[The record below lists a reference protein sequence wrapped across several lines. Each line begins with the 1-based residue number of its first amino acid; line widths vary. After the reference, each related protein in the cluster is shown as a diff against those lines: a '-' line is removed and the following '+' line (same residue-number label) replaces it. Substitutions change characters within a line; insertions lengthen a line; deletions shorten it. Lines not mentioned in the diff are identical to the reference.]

1 MSGDKITGDEFAQFR
16 KTFFDECDELLT
28 DLDERLT
35 RLQDE
40 AADNEA
46 LNSIFRAVHSIKAG
60 AGAFNYTNL
69 VTFSHKYEALL
80 DCLRDGRIDQSERVV
95 SVLISAGD
103 ILAALVEAARTG
115 EDLEDDYGAEVLTEL
130 KALLDEEEPEEG
142 GDPGGAAETEGGSD
156 SQTKQS
162 EFRIVFKPHAELFR
176 HANEPLLLIRELKRL
191 GEVDVSC
198 DTSNLPK
205 LAALEPEDAYLSW
218 TLVIRTEKSRDDVAE
233 VFEFVEDDCDLSIEE
248 IAGTTP
254 QPAPSAVDDGETAGG
269 DQAERDAAAGP
280 EQAPPVRPAGPVQ
293 KTAAK
298 VVPVPKKTAP
308 KSMPPKTAVRK
319 QPGAGGAGVTSI
331 RVDLDRVDRLVNVVG
346 ELVITQSM
354 LAQQSAG
361 KSDLEGYQAANGH
374 EEMQTLIRE
383 LQECVMAIR
392 MQPVKSIF
400 ARMPRLVREVSGKVG
415 KQVRLLM
422 TGEQTEVDKTVIEE
436 LADPLTHMIRNA
448 IDHGL
453 EDTEARKVRG
463 KAPVGTIKLAAR
475 HAGGN
480 ILIQVIDDGRG
491 IDRKKLFD
499 KAVEKGVVAA
509 DAKLSDE
516 EIDDLIFAPGFS
528 TAKEVTDVSGRGV
541 GMDVV
546 RRNINNLGGRIGVQS
561 VLGKGTCFTLTIPL
575 TLAVLDGMLVAIGR
589 EKYILPLTSIVESFQ
604 PERSQV
610 RALAGGGEVVSI
622 RGEFI
627 RLVYLHRLFSVPD
640 AIREPWNG
648 LVVLLETAN
657 GGKIGVVVDEL
668 IGQQQVVIKS
678 LQENFDPVPGVSGA
692 TILGNGK
699 VALILDIE
707 QLKSMQVIGDRSI
720 PETRAPS
727 DRSPGDDDPAAAP
740 HPIAQTA

>member
-60 AGAFNYTNL
+60 AGAFNYTSL

-80 DCLRDGRIDQSERVV
+80 DCLRDGRIGQSERVV

-103 ILAALVEAARTG
+103 VLAALVEAARTG
-115 EDLEDDYGAEVLTEL
+115 EDLEDDYGSEVLAEL
-130 KALLDEEEPEEG
+130 KALLDEEEPEASA
-142 GDPGGAAETEGGSD
+142 DPDRAAGSED
-156 SQTKQS
+156 GSESQSMQR

-191 GEVDVSC
+191 GEVEVSC

-205 LAALEPEDAYLSW
+205 LSALEPEDAYLSW
-218 TLVIRTEKSRDDVAE
+218 ALVIRTEKSRDDVAE

-248 IAGTTP
+248 NAGAIP
-254 QPAPSAVDDGETAGG
+254 QPALSADDDCETAGG
-269 DQAERDAAAGP
+269 DQTDRNAAAGP
-280 EQAPPVRPAGPVQ
+280 EQAKTAERSAGPAQ
-293 KTAAK
+293 KSVAK

-308 KSMPPKTAVRK
+308 KTAPRK
-319 QPGAGGAGVTSI
+319 QPGASGAGGGVTSI

-361 KSDLEGYQAANGH
+361 KSDLDGYQAANGH

-453 EDTEARKVRG
+453 EDAEARTAKG

-480 ILIQVIDDGRG
+480 ILIQVIDDGQG
-491 IDRKKLFD
+491 IDRKRLFD

-528 TAKEVTDVSGRGV
+528 TAKAVTDVSGRGV

-627 RLVYLHRLFSVPD
+627 RLVYLHRLFDVPD

-707 QLKSMQVIGDRSI
+707 QLRSMQVIGDRAT

-727 DRSPGDDDPAAAP
+727 DRMPSDADPASAP
-740 HPIAQTA
+740 QPIAQTA